1 MIATPWQ
8 WQFPPIA
15 NPPSLSGQLAKLREE
30 FMEVMEAYYD
40 EEPPERLAE
49 ELMDLDHV
57 KDQALRRLEE
67 CGVDLDA
74 VKRGV
79 IAKNDARGYYG
90 SPGEVT
96 ELDTERRAL

>member
-1 MIATPWQ
+1 MISTPWQ

-15 NPPSLSGQLAKLREE
+15 NPPSLSGQLAKIREE
-30 FMEVMEAYYD
+30 FGEVMDAYYN
-40 EEPPERLAE
+40 EEPPERIAE
-49 ELMDLDHV
+49 ELMDLGSA
-57 KDQALRRLEE
+57 KEQALRLLEE

-79 IAKNDARGYYG
+79 IAKNDARGYYD

-96 ELDTERRAL
+96 ELDIGRRSV